1 MACVTLLLALGC
13 LAAAVAVLAGNRT
26 AMALLASTIYST
38 VLCELD
44 VPFNVAFGLAVDLA
58 VIMWIIVGW
67 AETVLRGGYG
77 KQRDV
82 AILALFL
89 PIWALYFLPGLP
101 WRPMA
106 IDALIALQLL
116 ITFPIKR
123 AFSKGKAFVTQLLRD
138 DTGTMG
144 RARHEQPACAR

>member
-1 MACVTLLLALGC
+1 MACVTFLLALGC

-38 VLCELD
+38 VLCELN
-44 VPFNVAFGLAVDLA
+44 VPFHVSFGLAIDLA

-67 AETVLRGGYG
+67 AESVLRGGYG
-77 KQRDV
+77 KQRDI

-89 PIWALYFLPGLP
+89 PIWALYFMPELA
-101 WRPMA
+101 WRPTA
-106 IDALIALQLL
+106 IDALIAVQLL

-123 AFSKGKAFVTQLLRD
+123 AISKGKAVLTRLLRD

-144 RARHEQPACAR
+144 RARHEQPAFAR